1 MKKLILTTC
10 LTLLSLAANANYI
23 NGNKLLDDLTGSN
36 TDRAF
41 ALGFVAGVV
50 DSYDGELFC
59 TPRAANLGQLRDVV
73 TQFLVRNP
81 KERHRNAAAIVAIAL
96 VIDYPCVKGSGV

>member
-1 MKKLILTTC
+1 MKKLILTIC
-10 LTLLSLAANANYI
+10 LTALSLAASAQYI
-23 NGNKLLDDLTGSN
+23 TGNQLHSDLTGSN

-73 TQFLVRNP
+73 QQFLVRNP

-96 VIDYPCVKGSGV
+96 VIDYPCKKENL

>member
-1 MKKLILTTC
+1 
-10 LTLLSLAANANYI
+10 LAANANYI

-96 VIDYPCVKGSGV
+96 VIDYPCKKGDGV

>member
-1 MKKLILTTC
+1 MKTFIAIC

-23 NGNKLLDDLTGSN
+23 NGNQLHADLTGSN
-36 TDRAF
+36 SDRAF

-50 DSYDGELFC
+50 DAFDGDLFC
-59 TPRAANLGQLRDVV
+59 TPQGANLGQLRDIV
-73 TQFLVRNP
+73 QKFLVRNP

-96 VIDYPCVKGSGV
+96 VIDYPCVKGNL

>member
-23 NGNKLLDDLTGSN
+23 TGNHLHADMTGSN

-96 VIDYPCVKGSGV
+96 VIDYPCKKDGV

>member
-1 MKKLILTTC
+1 MKKLTLTIC

-96 VIDYPCVKGSGV
+96 VIDYPCAKGNGV

>member
-10 LTLLSLAANANYI
+10 LTLLLSTANAQYV
-23 NGNKLLDDLTGSN
+23 NGNQLHADMTGSN
-36 TDRAF
+36 NDRAF

-50 DSYDGELFC
+50 DAFDQDLFC
-59 TPRAANLGQLRDVV
+59 TPQGANLGQLRDVV

-96 VIDYPCVKGSGV
+96 VIDYPCKKENL

>member
-10 LTLLSLAANANYI
+10 LTLLSLGANAQYI
-23 NGNKLLDDLTGSN
+23 NGNSLHADLTGSSS
-36 TDRAF
+36 DRAF

-59 TPRAANLGQLRDVV
+59 TPRGANLGQLRDIVQ
-73 TQFLVRNP
+73 QFLVRNP

-96 VIDYPCVKGSGV
+96 VIDYPCKKDNL